1 MKTITLTRLSD
12 DGKQTL
18 GMLTLIKDN
27 GQPYVCKTLELPWK
41 NNESQISCIPAGSYT
56 CRFTQSARMTSEKG
70 HPVYTYEVLNVPN
83 RAGIRIHAA
92 NYFSQLLGCIALGD
106 ANSDINGDGE
116 SDVINSVA
124 TLAAFEQLQKQND
137 FILTVDAT
145 ITTTITSV

>member
-18 GMLTLIKDN
+18 GTLTLIKDN

-41 NNESQISCIPAGSYT
+41 NNQSQISCIPAGSYT
-56 CRFTQSARMTSEKG
+56 CSYTKSARMSSEKG

-92 NYFSQLLGCIALGD
+92 NYFSQLLGCVALGD
-106 ANSDINGDGE
+106 ANADINGDGQP
-116 SDVINSVA
+116 DVIHSVA
-124 TLAAFEQLQKQND
+124 TVAAFELLMQRND
-137 FILTVDAT
+137 FILKVVAT
-145 ITTTITSV
+145 TAIV